1 MPGIAEEGEGTK
13 EPEVSSDFIDMGT
26 AEVEILRCTF
36 VSASADNSTRSKKI
50 APNQSSPHFFSAL
63 GRARLDAQM
72 SIMWLG
78 RRYQRRHAHAA
89 E

>member
-1 MPGIAEEGEGTK
+1 MRTENGDFFLETSMPGIAEEGEGTK

-50 APNQSSPHFFSAL
+50 APK
-63 GRARLDAQM
+63 
-72 SIMWLG
+72 SIV
-78 RRYQRRHAHAA
+78 AA
-89 E
+89 FL

>member
-13 EPEVSSDFIDMGT
+13 EPEVLSDFIDMGT
-26 AEVEILRCTF
+26 AEVQILHALSFPQARTTQR
-36 VSASADNSTRSKKI
+36 VARKSLQ
-50 APNQSSPHFFSAL
+50 NQSSPHFFSAL
-63 GRARLDAQM
+63 GRARLHAQM
-72 SIMWLG
+72 PIMWLG

>member
-13 EPEVSSDFIDMGT
+13 EPEVLSDFVDMGT
-26 AEVEILRCTF
+26 AEVEILHFTF
-36 VSASADNSTRSKKI
+36 VSASADNSTRSKQI
-50 APNQSSPHFFSAL
+50 APNQSSPHFFIAL
-63 GRARLDAQM
+63 GRARVHAQM

>member
-13 EPEVSSDFIDMGT
+13 EPEVLSDFIDMGT

-50 APNQSSPHFFSAL
+50 APK
-63 GRARLDAQM
+63 
-72 SIMWLG
+72 SIV
-78 RRYQRRHAHAA
+78 AA
-89 E
+89 FL